1 VLVDNSE
8 KILKTIQDNPGIY
21 VREIMK
27 KNRLSTGVVQYHLR
41 KLERNSLVKS
51 DKRTRYK
58 RYYSVDVKEEEFPII
73 ANLRKNSKQTL
84 LFAILSSDDPSF
96 DDILHKI
103 HKSPSTTS
111 WNISGLIKDGIIE
124 KVSKNQK
131 KIYRVKNKELLRK
144 TLHKEFSKLFHDS
157 MEHDED
163 VFLSI

>member
-41 KLERNSLVKS
+41 KLEKNSLVKS